1 MKHSIPRMMTAAWA
15 VGWLTAVVAQDAA
28 APATTVVSQA
38 DAAAPAAIS
47 KPTATASNPDEIR
60 LNFRNAPLELV
71 LEYLSEA
78 AGFIIVLDTPAKG
91 TVNIISSKPVTRDE
105 AVDLLNSVLNKNGL
119 AAIRDGRTLTV
130 VDRVTAKTR
139 DIPVKV
145 NNDPA
150 QIPKNDEIVTQIIP
164 IRFVEADQLVKDLST
179 FISPQATFVANTA
192 GNSIVMTDTQSN
204 IRHIVEI
211 IKAIDTS
218 AEAETQIR
226 VFHLK
231 HASPS
236 DVANALSSVF
246 PSNNGTG
253 NNNQAPVRFGGQGG
267 FGGFGGFPGFGGGGF
282 GGAGGGRGGGGG
294 GGAAAGG
301 SSAQSDRI
309 KRASQVLAVA
319 DGRTSSVIVTAAKD
333 LMNQI
338 AIMVTEL
345 DVPALR
351 DQQVFVFHMTNGDP
365 QQALQVLQNMFQTS
379 TTSRSGSS
387 SASQNSALMQRQQNN
402 TTTTGSTTSGSSF
415 GSGSSGRTG
424 GGQLF

>member
-1 MKHSIPRMMTAAWA
+1 MKHSITRTVTAACA
-15 VGWLTAVVAQDAA
+15 LGWLTAAVAQDAA

-38 DAAAPAAIS
+38 DAKAPVTAASRPGMS
-47 KPTATASNPDEIR
+47 SSTPDEIR

-145 NNDPA
+145 NNDPSS
-150 QIPKNDEIVTQIIP
+150 IPKNDEIVTQIIP

-179 FISPQATFVANTA
+179 FISPQATFVANAA

-218 AEAETQIR
+218 AESETQIR

-231 HASPS
+231 HASPA
-236 DVANALSSVF
+236 DVSNALSSVF
-246 PSNNGTG
+246 PSNTGSG
-253 NNNQAPVRFGGQGG
+253 NNNQAPVRFGGAGG
-267 FGGFGGFPGFGGGGF
+267 FGGFGGGGF
-282 GGAGGGRGGGGG
+282 GGFGGGGGGGGGGRGGGGG
-294 GGAAAGG
+294 AAAAG
-301 SSAQSDRI
+301 SAAQSDRI

-319 DGRTSSVIVTAAKD
+319 DGRTSSVIVTASKD
-333 LMNQI
+333 MMNQI
-338 AIMVTEL
+338 AIMVREL

-387 SASQNSALMQRQQNN
+387 SSSQNSALMQRQQNN
-402 TTTTGSTTSGSSF
+402 TTTTGSSSSGTSF